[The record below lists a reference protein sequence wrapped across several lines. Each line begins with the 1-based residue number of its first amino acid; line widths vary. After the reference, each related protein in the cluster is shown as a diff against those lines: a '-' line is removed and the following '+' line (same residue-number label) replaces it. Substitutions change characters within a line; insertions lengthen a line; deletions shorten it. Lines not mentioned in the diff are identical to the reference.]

1 MNIKDDFILSKINE
15 GYLVGGSVRDA
26 LMGKSFVDRDIAIKG
41 AESFAKKLAEE
52 FNATFIVLDPE
63 YKIYRLVL
71 EDKTNYLDISEIQ
84 GVNIEEDLSRR
95 DFAMNAIAIDLSSG
109 EIIDPYN
116 GQKDIENKV
125 IRHIKDSNFEEDPLR
140 ILRAFRFMSTTGFD
154 LSEEVKSC
162 IEKYKHLLFNPAKE
176 RINYELMKLFGGG
189 KCSRGKCSKAL
200 LEMDEFGILEELFPQ
215 VKEMKKVPPNT
226 HHHLDLFHHVVE
238 TVRNIDELYE
248 NAPDE
253 VKSHLDRVDFGGF
266 PRINHIKLAGFLHDI
281 GKFSTW
287 TIEDTGRHRFIKH
300 DDVGAKMCVPFL
312 RDMKF
317 SKKQIDYIS
326 LMIKN
331 HIYPSNVIV
340 APDLSEKVMMRYLRK
355 MGDNVIDNIILAKA
369 DRLSARGEAITDEMV
384 KENLDGLDKLLNFYL
399 EKRETLKPLPKLI
412 DGLEILQIKNIKQ
425 GPILGEIIEAL
436 KEAQISGDV
445 NTKDEAVEFVQNYKF

>member
-1 MNIKDDFILSKINE
+1 M
-15 GYLVGGSVRDA
+15 
-26 LMGKSFVDRDIAIKG
+26 
-41 AESFAKKLAEE
+41 
-52 FNATFIVLDPE
+52 
-63 YKIYRLVL
+63 
-71 EDKTNYLDISEIQ
+71 
-84 GVNIEEDLSRR
+84 
-95 DFAMNAIAIDLSSG
+95 
-109 EIIDPYN
+109 
-116 GQKDIENKV
+116 
-125 IRHIKDSNFEEDPLR
+125 
-140 ILRAFRFMSTTGFD
+140 
-154 LSEEVKSC
+154 SEEVKSC

-176 RINYELMKLFGGG
+176 RINYELIKLFGG
-189 KCSRGKCSKAL
+189 GKCSKAL

-215 VKEMKKVPPNT
+215 VKDMKKVPPNT

-253 VKSHLDRVDFGGF
+253 VKSHLERVDFGGF
-266 PRINHIKLAGFLHDI
+266 PKLNHIKLAGFLHDI

-312 RDMKF
+312 KDMKF

-340 APDLSEKVMMRYLRK
+340 APDLSEKVMMRYVRK
-355 MGDNVIDNIILAKA
+355 MGENVIDNIILAKA

-384 KENLDGLDKLLNFYL
+384 QENLDGLDKLLKFYL

-425 GPILGEIIEAL
+425 GPILGEIIDAL
-436 KEAQISGDV
+436 KEAQISGEV
-445 NTKDEAVEFVQNYKF
+445 NTKEEAIEFVKNYGL